1 MHVAVNLDHSFPAV
15 PPGPAPARTAVPA
28 PRNLSISGA
37 APVTHDEPPVMA
49 PDPGK
54 LRPEGWHS
62 GGESV
67 CRPGPVQASP

>member
-37 APVTHDEPPVMA
+37 APVTHVEPPVMA
-49 PDPGK
+49 PIPASCARKAGI
-54 LRPEGWHS
+54 RGAS
-62 GGESV
+62 RSV
-67 CRPGPVQASP
+67 GRVLSPRFP